1 MMRRILMKSEKNW
14 LLLALAVVGSALLI
28 GGLFSIKFNC
38 LETLKALPYIMV
50 GIGCGLFGYNA
61 GEYINRMV
69 IKRYPDEAKRIK
81 IEQNDERNIAIADK
95 AKSKAYDAMV
105 YIFGTVMIILA
116 LMAVDLVI
124 ILLLVTARSEERR
137 VGKGGDLGV

>member
-1 MMRRILMKSEKNW
+1 MKSEKNW
-14 LLLALAVVGSALLI
+14 LLLTLTVVGSALLI

-38 LETLKALPYIMV
+38 LEAWKALPYIMV

-81 IEQNDERNIAIADK
+81 IEQNDERNIVIADK

-124 ILLLVTARSEERR
+124 ILLLVTAYLL
-137 VGKGGDLGV
+137 VCGIAVYYTNKLQKIM

>member
-1 MMRRILMKSEKNW
+1 MKIKKNW
-14 LLLALAVVGSALLI
+14 LLLVLAVVGFALLI

-38 LETLKALPYIMV
+38 PETWKALPYIMV

-61 GEYINRMV
+61 GEYISRMV
-69 IKRYPDEAKRIK
+69 LKRYPDEAKRIK

-105 YIFGTVMIILA
+105 YILGTVMIILA

-124 ILLLVTARSEERR
+124 ILLLVTAYLL
-137 VGKGGDLGV
+137 VCGIAVYYTNKQQKIM